1 MEKSPIIDVI
11 KKVMPAVV
19 SIIIS
24 KELPQTAPGQLEF
37 FEETLPPA
45 DGEKN
50 QKVQIGGGS
59 GFIVY
64 PNGVI
69 VSNKHV
75 VVEPDADYTVML
87 SEGKKYPA
95 AVIARDEINDVA
107 ILKIDADNLPTIPL
121 GDAENLELGQTTLSF
136 GNALGIFQNSV
147 STGIVSGLS
156 RLITAHTGMGMQNER
171 LRGLIQTDAAINPG
185 NSGGPLCDIEG
196 NVIGINVAM
205 VMGAENIG
213 FAIPIS
219 AAKRDLT
226 ELKKYGRIRRPFL
239 GVRYFIID
247 PEVKKRFKLPAD
259 YGAFVV
265 RENLPGDH
273 AIVPGSTADK
283 AGLKEF
289 DIILECN
296 EKKVTPETP
305 LSDHIAD
312 LPIGAPLALKIMRQG
327 KEEILKT
334 ILEECEGCK

>member
-24 KELPQTAPGQLEF
+24 KELPQAAPGQLEF
-37 FEETLPPA
+37 FEEIIPPTPE
-45 DGEKN
+45 EKN
-50 QKVQIGGGS
+50 KKVQIGGGS

-69 VSNKHV
+69 LSNKHV
-75 VVEPDADYTVML
+75 VVEPDADYTIML
-87 SEGKKYPA
+87 SDGTKLPA
-95 AVIARDEINDVA
+95 TVIARDEINDVA
-107 ILKIDADNLPTIPL
+107 ILKIEADDLPTIPL
-121 GDAENLELGQTTLSF
+121 GDSENIQLGQTALSF
-136 GNALGIFQNSV
+136 GNALGIFQNTV
-147 STGIVSGLS
+147 STGIISGLS
-156 RLITAHTGMGMQNER
+156 RLITAHTGMGMQTER
-171 LRGLIQTDAAINPG
+171 LRGLVQTDAAINPG

-196 NVIGINVAM
+196 NAIGINVAM

-213 FAIPIS
+213 FAIPIDT
-219 AAKRDLT
+219 AKKDLA
-226 ELKKYGRIRRPFL
+226 ELKKFGRIRRPFL

-247 PEVKKRFKLPAD
+247 PDIKKKFRLPAD
-259 YGAFVV
+259 YGALVV

-273 AIVPGSTADK
+273 AVVPGSTADK

-296 EKKVTPETP
+296 DKKITSETP

-312 LPIGAPLALKIMRQG
+312 LPIGAPLALKIMRGG
-327 KEEILKT
+327 KEETLKT

>member
-1 MEKSPIIDVI
+1 MEQSPIIETI
-11 KKVMPAVV
+11 KKVIPAVV

-24 KELPQTAPGQLEF
+24 KEMPVMAPGQLEF
-37 FEETLPPA
+37 FEEAPSQDP
-45 DGEKN
+45 ENKN
-50 QKVQIGGGS
+50 KKVQIGGGS

-69 VSNKHV
+69 LSNKHV
-75 VVEPDADYTVML
+75 VVEPDAEYTVVL
-87 SEGKKYPA
+87 SDGKKYQA

-107 ILKIDADNLPTIPL
+107 ILKIEVENLPTIPL
-121 GDAENLELGQTTLSF
+121 GDSENLQLGQTALSF
-136 GNALGIFQNSV
+136 GNALGIFQNTV
-147 STGIVSGLS
+147 CTGIVSGLS
-156 RLITAHTGMGMQNER
+156 RLITAHTGMGMQTER
-171 LRGLIQTDAAINPG
+171 LRGLVQTDAAINPG

-196 NVIGINVAM
+196 NAIGINVAM

-213 FAIPIS
+213 FAIPINT
-219 AAKRDLT
+219 AKKDLL
-226 ELKKYGRIRRPFL
+226 ELKKFGRIRRPFL

-259 YGAFVV
+259 YGALVV

-273 AIVPGSTADK
+273 AVVPGSTADK

-296 EKKVTPETP
+296 AKKITPETP

-327 KEEILKT
+327 KEEVLQT
-334 ILEECEGCK
+334 ILEECEGCR